1 MEKVYTDGNADLV
14 IRLITDIK
22 NEETPWLVING
33 EVVGKTKKETIV
45 ERIED
50 GMVVG
55 EYVPETYY
63 TVIFP
68 DRTDIFLSKDEL
80 LKRYAHKANAY
91 IATTSRTL
99 AELLSNRYADFKHRR
114 DYRDRWHTWGK
125 RTQFQTDML
134 EMYESLLQENLL

>member
-33 EVVGKTKKETIV
+33 DVVGKTKKETIV

-68 DRTDIFLSKDEL
+68 DRTDIFLSKD
-80 LKRYAHKANAY
+80 
-91 IATTSRTL
+91 
-99 AELLSNRYADFKHRR
+99 
-114 DYRDRWHTWGK
+114 
-125 RTQFQTDML
+125 
-134 EMYESLLQENLL
+134 

>member
-14 IRLITDIK
+14 IRLITDIEK
-22 NEETPWLVING
+22 EETPWLVIDG
-33 EVVGKTKKETIV
+33 ELVGKTKKETIV

-63 TVIFP
+63 TVMYP
-68 DRTDIFLSKDEL
+68 DRMQIYLSKEEL
-80 LKRYAHKANAY
+80 LKRYNPRANAY
-91 IATTSRTL
+91 IATTSRAL
-99 AELLSNRYADFKHRR
+99 GELLSNSYADHHRR
-114 DYRDRWHTWGK
+114 RNRRDRWHTWGK